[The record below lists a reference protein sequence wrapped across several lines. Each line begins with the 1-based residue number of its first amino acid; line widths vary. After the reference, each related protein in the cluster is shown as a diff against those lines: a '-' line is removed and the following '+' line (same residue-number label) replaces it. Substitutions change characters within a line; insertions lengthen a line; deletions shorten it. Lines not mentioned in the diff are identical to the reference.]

1 MAMARDLQ
9 NKVIIITGASA
20 GIGAATALACAKA
33 GMRIT
38 LAARRRDKLEAVA
51 RQIEQD
57 ATAST
62 AAVSTTPRT
71 LIVPCD
77 VDKDEDVQAL
87 FARSW
92 ETFGRCDVI
101 FANAGYGQY
110 ANIMDMSDADHRAMF
125 ETNYWG
131 TVRTIRFG
139 VPDLRRTKDGLKHV
153 LICTSSASEIS
164 LPTFG
169 VYCATKAAQDGIVG
183 ALRGELGVEGIS
195 VTGVHPVGTNTEF
208 FDTAAQRSDKET
220 AASGDMRVNTPKA
233 FRQSSERVARCIV
246 KAIRRPRAEVWPM
259 PLARYALAFAT
270 ACPSLTA
277 WMTKRHYRKRVKQ

>member
-1 MAMARDLQ
+1 MARDLK
-9 NKVIIITGASA
+9 NKVIIITGGSA
-20 GIGAATALACAKA
+20 GIGAATALACARA
-33 GMRIT
+33 GMHIT

-51 RQIEQD
+51 ERIQ
-57 ATAST
+57 
-62 AAVSTTPRT
+62 AVAPPSNDDEKPRT
-71 LIVPCD
+71 LIIPCD
-77 VDKDEDVQAL
+77 VNSDADVDAL

-110 ANIMDMSDADHRAMF
+110 ANIMDMSQADHRAMF

-131 TVRTIRFG
+131 TVRTIQRG
-139 VPDLRRTKDGLKHV
+139 VPDLRRTADGLKHV

-169 VYCATKAAQDGIVG
+169 VYCATKAAQDGITG
-183 ALRGELGVEGIS
+183 ALRAELGAEGIH

-208 FDTAAQRSDKET
+208 FDAAAQRSDETT
-220 AASGDMRVNTPKA
+220 AAAGDMRVNTPRA
-233 FRQSSERVARCIV
+233 FRQSSEHVARCIV

-259 PLARYALAFAT
+259 PIARYALALAT

-277 WMTKRHYRKRVKQ
+277 WVTRRHYRKRMKR